1 MTIGIIKHR
10 NSNHVFVTELL
21 SSSGLMNSCVCSEV
35 GSPTASS
42 SVFCFRCRGRHQQKN
57 RRTAARTT
65 RAPPIAI
72 LAMAPVGSGSPFWG
86 GGARSPGC
94 FGVGRWNGIKKIG
107 VKGEIMGRVKASWME
122 SRMFSALW
130 LTFYDAL

>member
-42 SVFCFRCRGRHQQKN
+42 SVFCFRCRGCHQQKN

-72 LAMAPVGSGSPFWG
+72 LAMALVGSGSPFWG
-86 GGARSPGC
+86 GSLARL

-122 SRMFSALW
+122 SRKFSALC
-130 LTFYDAL
+130 LTLCDAL